1 MTLMDATTAKVPL
14 RERVNLRMVV
24 FVAAMLMLVGYPVY
38 LGLEST
44 LTGGIR
50 QQGEY
55 ALVDLKAMSTFPF
68 DSTNGTIEDVPD
80 KWRALDGK
88 KVILYGEMWQ
98 PQAAAGK
105 LGNFEL
111 VYSIANCCFS
121 GPPQIQHFVQASVKP
136 GASQVGYFE
145 GVVKV
150 TGTLRVDVKKTE
162 GKVSSVY
169 QLEVDSVEPT

>member
-121 GPPQIQHFVQASVKP
+121 GPPQIQHFVHSKVVP
-136 GASQVGYFE
+136 GKTVNYYNGL
-145 GVVKV
+145 VKV
-150 TGTLRVDVKKTE
+150 TGTLRVNVKKS
-162 GKVSSVY
+162 GGQVASVY
-169 QLEVDSVEPT
+169 QLDVEDVEQD